1 MKVAY
6 QLYKDG
12 RKIQQEYENNR
23 NAALAEV
30 EKKKKEISE
39 KEPKIL
45 EIDENIK
52 KIGMEITKSIIF
64 MDDDSKRTDLVN
76 ELNLKVE
83 NLKTKK
89 AELLKDL
96 GIDEEYLTPNF
107 NCKMCED
114 TGIIGSITGAKN
126 CSCFRQKIINY
137 TYNQSQIYNIDK
149 ENFDTFDENMFSNEV
164 DEKRYNSSKSPRENI
179 LMVKEIAKNFVD
191 NFDKKDTKSLL
202 FTGGTGLGK
211 TFLSNCIAKAVLDN
225 GKTVLYQ
232 TAGRLMDLVMDYR
245 KGDAENFDETEYNEL
260 FNVDLLS
267 IDDLGTE
274 NMTEARRSELFNIL
288 NTRLLNAS
296 KKGTKTLIST
306 NKDLKELVN
315 YYDQRIVSRIL
326 GNFEICRFFGNDL
339 RLQRK

>member
-1 MKVAY
+1 MQDVY
-6 QLYKDG
+6 

-23 NAALAEV
+23 NLALAEV
-30 EKKKKEISE
+30 ERKKKEIYE

-64 MDDDSKRTDLVN
+64 IDDDSKRTEAVN
-76 ELNLKVE
+76 ELNQKIDSLKA
-83 NLKTKK
+83 NK
-89 AELLKDL
+89 AMLLKEL
-96 GIDEEYLTPNF
+96 GIDEEYLKPNF
-107 NCKMCED
+107 VCKICED
-114 TGIIGSITGAKN
+114 TGIIGSISGAKN

-137 TYNQSQIYNIDK
+137 TYNQAQIYNIDK
-149 ENFDTFDENMFSNEV
+149 ENFDTFDECIFSDVV
-164 DEKRYNSSKSPRENI
+164 DEKRYNSAKSPRENI
-179 LMVKEIAKNFVD
+179 LMVKDIAKNFVE

-211 TFLSNCIAKAVLDN
+211 TFLSNCIAKAILDE
-225 GKTVLYQ
+225 
-232 TAGRLMDLVMDYR
+232 A
-245 KGDAENFDETEYNEL
+245 EYNEL
-260 FNVDLLS
+260 FNVDLLI

>member
-1 MKVAY
+1 MQDIY
-6 QLYKDG
+6 

-23 NAALAEV
+23 NSALAEV
-30 EKKKKEISE
+30 ERKKKEIYE

-45 EIDENIK
+45 EIDDKIK
-52 KIGMEITKSIIF
+52 KIGIEVTKSIIF
-64 MDDDSKRTDLVN
+64 IDDDSKRTEAVN
-76 ELNLKVE
+76 ELNKKIETLKE
-83 NLKTKK
+83 QK
-89 AELLKDL
+89 ATLLKGM
-96 GIDEEYLTPNF
+96 GIDEEYLKPNF
-107 NCKMCED
+107 VCKMCED

-126 CSCFRQKIINY
+126 CSCFRQKLIDY

-149 ENFDTFDENMFSNEV
+149 ENFDAFNENIFSNEV
-164 DEKRYNSSKSPRENI
+164 NEKAYGSAKSPRENI
-179 LMVKEIAKNFVD
+179 LKIKEISENFVK

-211 TFLSNCIAKAVLDN
+211 TFLSNCIAKAVLDS

-232 TAGRLMDLVMDYR
+232 TSGRLMDLVMDYR
-245 KGDAENFDETEYNEL
+245 KGDSENFDESQYDEL
-260 FNVDLLS
+260 FNVDLLI

-288 NTRLLNAS
+288 NTRLLNAP

-315 YYDQRIVSRIL
+315 YYDQRIMSRIL
-326 GNFEICRFFGNDL
+326 GNFEICRFFGQDL

>member
-1 MKVAY
+1 MQDVY
-6 QLYKDG
+6 

-23 NAALAEV
+23 NTALAEV
-30 EKKKKEISE
+30 ERKKQDIYE
-39 KEPKIL
+39 KEPKVL
-45 EIDENIK
+45 DIDESIK

-64 MDDDSKRTDLVN
+64 IDDDSKRTDAVN
-76 ELNLKVE
+76 ELNLKIE
-83 NLKTKK
+83 NLKQKK
-89 AELLKDL
+89 AELLKAM
-96 GIDEEYLTPNF
+96 GIDDEYLKPNF
-107 NCKMCED
+107 VCKTCED

-149 ENFDTFDENMFSNEV
+149 ENFDTFDESVFSDTV
-164 DEKRYNSSKSPRENI
+164 DEKKYNSSKSPRENI

-245 KGDAENFDETEYNEL
+245 KGDNELFDSSQYEEL
-260 FNVDLLS
+260 FNVDLLI

-288 NTRLLNAS
+288 NTRLLNS
-296 KKGTKTLIST
+296 TKKHTKTVIST

-326 GNFEICRFFGNDL
+326 GHFEICRFFGSDL
-339 RLQRK
+339 RLSNRK

>member
-1 MKVAY
+1 MQDIY
-6 QLYKDG
+6 

-30 EKKKKEISE
+30 EKKKKELYE

-45 EIDENIK
+45 EIDDNIK

-64 MDDDSKRTDLVN
+64 MDDDSKRNDLVN

-83 NLKTKK
+83 RLKEKK
-89 AELLKDL
+89 ADLLKEL
-96 GIDEEYLTPNF
+96 GIDDEYLKPNF
-107 NCKMCED
+107 TCKICED

-191 NFDKKDTKSLL
+191 NFDKKETKSLL

-245 KGDAENFDETEYNEL
+245 KGDAENFDEAEYNEL
-260 FNVDLLS
+260 FNVDLLI

-288 NTRLLNAS
+288 NTRLLNAP

>member
-1 MKVAY
+1 MQDIY
-6 QLYKDG
+6 

-23 NAALAEV
+23 NVALAEV
-30 EKKKKEISE
+30 EKKKKEIY
-39 KEPKIL
+39 KREPKIL
-45 EIDENIK
+45 EIDDNIK

-64 MDDDSKRTDLVN
+64 MDDDSKRNDLVN

-83 NLKTKK
+83 RLKEKK
-89 AELLKDL
+89 TELLKEL
-96 GIDEEYLTPNF
+96 GIDDGYLKPNF
-107 NCKMCED
+107 TCKICED

-149 ENFDTFDENMFSNEV
+149 ENFDTFDEDMFSDEV
-164 DEKRYNSSKSPRENI
+164 DEKRYNSLKSPRENI

-191 NFDKKDTKSLL
+191 NFDKKETKSLL

-245 KGDAENFDETEYNEL
+245 KGDAENFDEAEYNEL
-260 FNVDLLS
+260 FNVDLLI

>member
-1 MKVAY
+1 MQDIY
-6 QLYKDG
+6 

-23 NAALAEV
+23 NTALAEV
-30 EKKKKEISE
+30 EKKKKELYE

-89 AELLKDL
+89 AELLKEL
-96 GIDEEYLTPNF
+96 GINDEYLTPNF
-107 NCKMCED
+107 TCKMCED

-149 ENFDTFDENMFSNEV
+149 ENFDTFDENVFSNEV
-164 DEKRYNSSKSPRENI
+164 DEKRFNSSKSPRENV

-245 KGDAENFDETEYNEL
+245 KGDIENFDEAEYNEL
-260 FNVDLLS
+260 FNVDLLI